1 MIYLITF
8 DLACVLFYFS
18 NFKINVKLNNKFKIE
33 LNNIFSILGIL
44 LLSVLAGLRSSSV
57 GVDVT
62 AYVLSSFN
70 RVSTYNSILEV
81 ITNHKMEIGYELL
94 EYIISRFFDDVHWLH
109 FFTQLI
115 IISGVYSFSKLF
127 KDTSNWV
134 LIIFA
139 FLCIYYNQSY
149 NIVRQWLSI
158 SIYLSSIKYLL
169 DKNFIKYYLICIL
182 SCLFHSSAII
192 TFIIPLF
199 YQYLKTKKYQFK
211 YLIVISIAI
220 ITSFV
225 FLDKI
230 SLWLIKI
237 GVFSTKY
244 EHYFVNLEGDSSIV
258 MQILSRIPILLGAL
272 IFYKQLVK
280 NNQINVLMF
289 LFLIIDLVIGGI
301 GSSKFGYVGR
311 CSLYFGVW
319 QCAFISQLYNVII
332 KSMEKKYKF
341 IILIIF
347 IFILILYWYYCY
359 IYRGFSGVY
368 PYISDVFS
376 ILNF

>member
-1 MIYLITF
+1 MIYLINF
-8 DLACVLFYFS
+8 GVACIFFYFS
-18 NFKINVKLNNKFKIE
+18 NFKINIKLNNKFKIE
-33 LNNIFSILGIL
+33 LNTIFSILGIL
-44 LLSVLAGLRSSSV
+44 LLSALAGLRAPSV
-57 GVDVT
+57 GRDVT
-62 AYVLSSFN
+62 TYVLSSFN
-70 RVSTYNSILEV
+70 RVSTYNSMLEV
-81 ITNHKMEIGYELL
+81 LTNHQLEIGYELL
-94 EYIISRFFDDVHWLH
+94 EYTISRFFNDVHWLH

-115 IISGVYSFSKLF
+115 IISGVYSFSQLF
-127 KDTSNWV
+127 KDTSNWI

-149 NIVRQWLSI
+149 NIVRQWLAI

-169 DKNFIKYYLICIL
+169 DKNFMKYYFICIL

-192 TFIIPLF
+192 TLIIPLF
-199 YQYLKTKKYQFK
+199 YQYLKAKKYEFK
-211 YLIVISIAI
+211 YLIVISTGMI
-220 ITSFV
+220 ISFI

-237 GVFSTKY
+237 GIFSTKY

-258 MQILSRIPILLGAL
+258 MQILSRIPVLLGAL

-280 NNQINVLMF
+280 NNQINTLVI
-289 LFLIIDLVIGGI
+289 LFLIIDLILGGI

-332 KSMEKKYKF
+332 KSIEKKYKF

-347 IFILILYWYYCY
+347 IFILTLYWYYCY
-359 IYRGFSGVY
+359 IYRGFSGTY